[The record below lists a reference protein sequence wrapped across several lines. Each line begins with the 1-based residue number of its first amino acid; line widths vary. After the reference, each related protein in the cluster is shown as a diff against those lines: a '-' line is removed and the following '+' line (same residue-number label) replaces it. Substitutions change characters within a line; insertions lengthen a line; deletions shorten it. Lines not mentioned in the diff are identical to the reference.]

1 MKRENRVKKIVAMML
16 ALVLSVCQIPVISY
30 AEDDAE
36 QNGFISSEEINP
48 EGMDDYGFTDGE
60 ESSDEINPA
69 ESESPSLSAPET
81 ETAEATEAAETAE
94 ATETAAT
101 GETDAEKSLEALNA
115 NAENTSGQALD
126 LTDYLTDVN
135 INQPFEGGTFS
146 IELGYTLNTKVLKEK
161 GTNSLTYQL
170 PLNISALDDY
180 DGNIIDST
188 TKEKVGTYH
197 IDSATG
203 KATLLFDDTYVQAGS
218 TDTDIIG
225 TLKLWAKANDNQT
238 SEDGKITI
246 DFGKDI
252 KTTVTV
258 KTGPPKQYNVE
269 VEKECCGSHINK
281 NEDFSANSITY
292 DYVIDISTT
301 TGTKEDIQVKD
312 MLDGLKSGDAEY
324 GAISVKKYD
333 KTGKEDTSYQY
344 DGRLTVGTEEE
355 SGNLNFSGTLPTLEE
370 GEKYRLTYSVTKKI
384 KAGETKGYVANQVLV
399 SNEYV
404 SDADENIKEESLWDL
419 LIDKEKLDVKKN
431 GDGITGTYSIKIS
444 TKSGTGKEISLE
456 DYMKVLAGENE
467 ADGIKREYTVS
478 EVKKYSGNT
487 ETADLTQENK
497 IQGDPAS
504 GKLSGKL
511 EGLKSGEYYIIKYTV
526 KLSDL
531 PADKSNVLTFQN
543 TAKVEDEH
551 NRSQDSTFDTVTR
564 SDVSVKKNNVGKPV
578 TDQTANTVSATYQIK
593 VSTKEGTA
601 GIINLEDILALSTGK
616 VNLENAAFTVGSI
629 KKYGADGTVKDDNV
643 SSNFTFSKDGK
654 MTGTLPQ
661 LSAGEYYVIEY
672 KVTLGDMPAAEKFTF
687 TMYNTV
693 NVKDGNNT
701 GTGGTSTGVDWTGGK
716 YGDWIH
722 KTGEYNKDSGKIKW
736 TITLN
741 QYGYGDIDTK
751 QLSDTL
757 ISKRADQE
765 LGEGK
770 NISLAKADI
779 KMYERAYD
787 DNHQTYKEVGGPYK
801 IQFPFTFTNGAVVR
815 DSAGNSHTINTKNE
829 FYIEYE
835 TTIGETDLPYV
846 KNEYLNTAILGN
858 EKDQADV
865 VIDNPPKIEKN
876 FVNSDPAAEGGY
888 YLNWQTEIEV
898 PGGNIT
904 AGSYYTD
911 SISDASTHQSNNKNR
926 FTVDLLEKIEV
937 KNGGKSLT
945 RGTSEQAENADYY
958 ITVTGYEQNGY
969 TITSDVPLASAGRL
983 LNIISFKIVFM
994 KDIKTEGNKIQIK
1007 YSSYATGSDMAHNT
1021 GNYTQEGET
1030 VFDKAAGQ
1038 GKVENLLEKKSMNGG
1053 TGVHPISALYNSV
1066 TGKYILTYKLDV
1078 NKSNTAKGDITITD
1092 QLPAGTKLVTVPWKA
1107 NDGAQSD
1114 KDHKDFID
1122 GVYVHYYKYDSHD
1135 YGGTGS
1141 PYTSI
1146 ECINATYNV
1155 KDPGQGIDI
1164 NDCIANQFTAKE
1176 KGTKAEL
1183 NSETNVLTIRIPKGA
1198 YSGDF
1203 EIRGVHN
1210 GSGYP
1215 LLGYLKD
1222 VSFSMA
1228 IYYAVEI
1235 SPENWG
1241 SYEKT
1246 FKNSCTLKVDNG
1258 IPVTKTVTDTVETDK
1273 VAKKGTYDAASNT
1286 LSYELDINPQGTK
1299 LIEGQENKLSI
1310 IDSLIYDKRKL
1321 CQNHQN
1327 HENDQVHDAITQIAL
1342 KPGSLKLYKVEDG
1355 GSEIE
1360 QTSDVIQDLKLETA
1374 EQSAN
1379 EGKMTISLK
1388 VPDGAHYRLRYS
1400 YMLTI
1405 GIEAQACRME
1415 LKATNTASITGL
1427 ASTGT
1432 SSSDEKKFSAQGSEA
1447 TSTLNYTTAVLYK
1460 RDRENQAKT
1469 LSGAEFQLDKYNGTD
1484 WTSIGRFTTG
1494 EDGSVQLGERINN
1507 VYRIGYNCAYRLHE
1521 IKAPDGYKLL
1531 ESDKYFW
1538 IPNSKFKTEIVPTDW
1553 KTNTLYVENRLD
1565 VLSGYIFVDDEKQDV
1580 EKTDFEV
1587 NKIWKNADGE
1597 LVSGEGSIEV
1607 TLYRTGSKE
1616 DMSNGSPVESAVTLN
1631 DGNSW
1636 HYVWSDLKKYQSDG
1650 TPYYYYVKETINNDS
1665 WEVSYSNK
1673 EALASDGEDRSF
1685 IITNTSKEDSTSVK
1699 VRKVWKDENGSPLTA
1714 FPRDQVRVSLKRRY
1728 PVSGSG
1734 TTSNGI
1740 KVTAILKGKD
1750 YTDQNQVTT
1759 KTKTITVPE
1768 GAKVVISAKSPYS
1781 NGFSGITSIA
1791 PMAAEVHYGNAGSY
1805 SFGSGNQYSG
1815 TIETL
1820 SFRAYQDTTV
1830 KIGND
1835 LCVYEFSSFKAEEDT
1850 GAGIEGADGWV
1861 EDKNFEDTVELSGS
1875 NSWQYSWDLLAKTSP
1890 AGTPYYYYAVEE
1902 TAVEGF
1908 KTTYSYQAATGEISV
1923 PQGVTGGDI
1932 TVTNAK
1938 EQEKVHITVKK
1949 AWEGYD
1955 RNEYDSYEV
1964 QVQLLKDGV
1973 EEGSPVTLTGSG
1985 PDRWTHTWSD
1995 LEKGPVYSVKEK
2007 SVTVRD
2013 AAGNVTEIHNFDTTY
2028 AVTDDTITITNT
2040 KKPQGILLPGTGGKD
2055 GWIFYGLGAGFW
2067 LISLSWFGLTFK
2079 KRNKFMKTV
2088 KEGQKGIP

>member
-1 MKRENRVKKIVAMML
+1 MKRKNRVKKIVALML
-16 ALVLSVCQIPVISY
+16 ALVLSVCQISVTSY

-36 QNGFISSEEINP
+36 QDGFISSEEVDSQGI
-48 EGMDDYGFTDGE
+48 DDDGFADE
-60 ESSDEINPA
+60 EEFSDETNLA
-69 ESESPSLSAPET
+69 EAKSPSRSTPET
-81 ETAEATEAAETAE
+81 EATE
-94 ATETAAT
+94 
-101 GETDAEKSLEALNA
+101 ETDDERSSDTLTTY
-115 NAENTSGQALD
+115 AENPAGQALD
-126 LTDYLTDVN
+126 LSDYLTDVN
-135 INQPFEGGTFS
+135 VNQPFEGGTFS
-146 IELGYTLNTKVLKEK
+146 IELGYMLNTRVLKEK

-170 PLNISALDDY
+170 PVNISALDDY

-218 TDTDIIG
+218 ADTDIIG

-258 KTGPPKQYNVE
+258 KTGPPKQYNVD
-269 VEKECCGSHINK
+269 VEKECSGYHINK
-281 NEDFSANSITY
+281 NADFSAASITY
-292 DYVIDISTT
+292 DYVIDISST

-324 GAISVKKYD
+324 RTISVKKYD
-333 KTGKEDTSYQY
+333 KSGKEDTSYQY
-344 DGRLTVGTEEE
+344 DGKLTVGSEGE
-355 SGNLNFSGTLPTLEE
+355 SGNLNFSGTLPKLEE

-384 KAGETKGYVANQVLV
+384 KAGETTGYVANQASA

-404 SDADENIKEESLWDL
+404 NDVDENIKEESLWDL
-419 LIDKEKLDVKKN
+419 QIEKDKLDVKKD
-431 GDGITGTYSIKIS
+431 GDEITGTYSIKIS
-444 TKSGTGKEISLE
+444 TKAGTGKEISLD
-456 DYMKVLAGENE
+456 DYMKVLAGGKE
-467 ADGIKREYTVS
+467 ADGIKREYTVT

-487 ETADLTQENK
+487 KTADLTKDNK
-497 IQGDPAS
+497 IQGDSSS

-511 EGLKSGEYYIIKYTV
+511 EGLKAGEYYIIKYTV

-531 PADKSNVLTFQN
+531 PADKSNVLTLQN
-543 TAKVEDEH
+543 TAKIEDEH

-564 SDVSVKKNNVGKPV
+564 SDVSVKKSTGNPV
-578 TDQTANTVSATYQIK
+578 TDPTANTISTTYQIK

-601 GIINLEDILALSTGK
+601 GIINLEDSLTLSTDK
-616 VNLENAAFTVGSI
+616 VKLENAVFTLGSI
-629 KKYGADGTVKDDNV
+629 KKYGADGTVKDENV
-643 SSNFTFSKDGK
+643 SSNLTFNKDGK
-654 MTGTLPQ
+654 MTGNLPQ

-672 KVTLGDMPAAEKFTF
+672 TVTLKNMPADEKFTF

-693 NVKDGNNT
+693 NVRDGNNT
-701 GTGGTSTGVDWTGGK
+701 GTGGTSTGVGWTGSK

-722 KTGEYNKDSGKIKW
+722 KTGSYDQNSGKIKW

-741 QYGYGDIDTK
+741 KYGYGDIDQK

-757 ISKRADQE
+757 IFKKADQE
-765 LGEGK
+765 AGK
-770 NISLAKADI
+770 GKSISLAKADI

-787 DNHQTYKEVGGPYK
+787 TNHQNYAEIGGPYK
-801 IQFPFTFTNGAVVR
+801 IQFPFTFTNGAVVK
-815 DSAGNSHTINTKNE
+815 DSAGNSHKINTKNE

-835 TTIGETDLPYV
+835 TTVGETGLPYV

-858 EKDQADV
+858 EEDQADV
-865 VIDNPPKIEKN
+865 VIKNPPKIEKS
-876 FVNSDPAAEGGY
+876 FVDSTPVTGGGY
-888 YLNWQTEIEV
+888 YLNWKTEIEV
-898 PGGNIT
+898 PGGNIA

-911 SISDASTHQSNNKNR
+911 SISDASTHQSNKKNW
-926 FTVDLLEKIEV
+926 FTVDLLKKMKVTKGTQE
-937 KNGGKSLT
+937 LT
-945 RGTSEQAENADYY
+945 RGTDGQDDKADYY
-958 ITVTGYEQNGY
+958 IAVTGYEQTGY
-969 TITSDVPLASAGRL
+969 DKATDIPLSSAGRL
-983 LNIISFKIVFM
+983 LNIISFKIVFK
-994 KDIKTEGNKIQIK
+994 KDIKTEGNKIQIA
-1007 YSSYATGSDMAHNT
+1007 YSSYASGNDMAHNT
-1021 GNYTQEGET
+1021 GSYTQEGEN
-1030 VFDKAAGQ
+1030 FSDRASGQ
-1038 GKVENLLEKKSMNGG
+1038 GKIENLLEKKSLNGG

-1107 NDGAQSD
+1107 NDGTQSD
-1114 KDHKDFID
+1114 RDHNDFID

-1135 YGGTGS
+1135 YSGTGS
-1141 PYTSI
+1141 PYTST
-1146 ECINATYNV
+1146 ECIKATYNV
-1155 KDPGQGIDI
+1155 KDPSQGIDI
-1164 NDCIANQFTAKE
+1164 NDCASNQFNAKD
-1176 KGTKAEL
+1176 KGTKVEL
-1183 NSETNVLTIRIPKGA
+1183 NSETNVLTINIPKGA

-1203 EIRGVHN
+1203 EIRGYHN

-1215 LLGYLKD
+1215 LLGYLRD

-1235 SPENWG
+1235 SPENWE

-1246 FKNSCTLKVDNG
+1246 FENSCTLKVDNEER
-1258 IPVTKTVTDTVETDK
+1258 VTKSVTDTVETDK

-1310 IDSLIYDKRKL
+1310 VDSLIYDKRKL

-1327 HENDQVHDAITQIAL
+1327 HENDQVHDAITQVAL
-1342 KPGSLKLYKVEDG
+1342 KPGSLKLYKVEKD

-1360 QTSDVIQDLKLETA
+1360 QTSDVIQDLKLETT
-1374 EQSAN
+1374 EQSAY

-1388 VPDGAHYRLRYS
+1388 VPDGAHYRLKYS

-1405 GIEAQACRME
+1405 SIEAQACRME

-1447 TSTLNYTTAVLYK
+1447 TSTVNYTTAVLYK
-1460 RDRENQAKT
+1460 RDKENQAKT

-1484 WTSIGRFTTG
+1484 WTTIGRFTTG
-1494 EDGSVQLGERINN
+1494 DDGSVQLGELINN

-1553 KTNTLYVENRLD
+1553 KTNTLYTENRLD

-1587 NKIWKNADGE
+1587 NKIWKNTDGE
-1597 LVSGEGSIEV
+1597 LIRGEGSIEV
-1607 TLYRTGSKE
+1607 TLYRTSSKD
-1616 DMSNGSPVESAVTLN
+1616 DMSNGSPVGTAVTLN
-1631 DGNSW
+1631 DENSW
-1636 HYVWSDLKKYQSDG
+1636 HYVWADLEKYQSEG
-1650 TPYYYYVKETINNDS
+1650 TPYYYYVKETLNSDS

-1673 EALASDGEDRSF
+1673 EALASDGENRSF

-1699 VRKVWKDENGSPLTA
+1699 VRKVWEDENGSPLTA

-1728 PVSGSG
+1728 PVSESG
-1734 TTSNGI
+1734 ATSNGI
-1740 KVTAILKGKD
+1740 VVTVILKGKD
-1750 YTDQNQVTT
+1750 YTNQNQVNT
-1759 KTKTITVPE
+1759 KTETITVPE

-1791 PMAAEVHYGNAGSY
+1791 PMAAEVLYGNYGSY

-1820 SFRAYQDTTV
+1820 SFRAYRDTTV
-1830 KIGND
+1830 NIGND
-1835 LCVYEFSSFKAEEDT
+1835 VCVYDFTSFKAEEDT

-1875 NSWQYSWDLLAKTSP
+1875 NSWQYSWDLLAQTSP

-1902 TAVEGF
+1902 TAVDGF
-1908 KTTYSYQAATGEISV
+1908 KITYSYQAAAGETSGA
-1923 PQGVTGGDI
+1923 QGVTGGDI
-1932 TVTNAK
+1932 TVTNTK
-1938 EQEKVHITVKK
+1938 EQEKKKIQITVKK

-1955 RNEYDSYEV
+1955 QNEYGSYEV
-1964 QVQLLKDGV
+1964 QVQLFKDGV
-1973 EEGSPVTLTGSG
+1973 EDGSPVTLTGSG
-1985 PDRWTHTWSD
+1985 SNRWTYTWTD
-1995 LEKGPVYSVKEK
+1995 LEEGSVYSVQEK
-2007 SVTVRD
+2007 SVTVKDASGNIITIDNFNTTYTVTDGTDTSEDNRLS
-2013 AAGNVTEIHNFDTTY
+2013 AAG
-2028 AVTDDTITITNT
+2028 TITITNT
-2040 KKPQGILLPGTGGKD
+2040 KKSQGILLPGTGGKD

-2067 LISLSWFGLTFK
+2067 LISLSWLGLTFK
-2079 KRNKFMKTV
+2079 KRNKLIKTA
-2088 KEGQKGIP
+2088 KEGRKGIP